1 MLDAWKERL
10 VFWNLNF
17 LSTLVLDV
25 PTTWTKNSDSKI
37 RVALSMHLTCEN
49 NNHTKDNPACSSI
62 NPQVVDIRAELF
74 QRAFL
79 NTQVKLN
86 KCKCNALG
94 SIQQCALKKLGPNIH
109 NLSNPRRQ
117 LVQVVGT
124 SRTKV
129 LNKIN
134 IVIFL
139 QGSWPRDSED
149 IYMG

>member
-25 PTTWTKNSDSKI
+25 PTTWTNW
-37 RVALSMHLTCEN
+37 RRGF
-49 NNHTKDNPACSSI
+49 DN
-62 NPQVVDIRAELF
+62 IRAELF

-94 SIQQCALKKLGPNIH
+94 SIQ
-109 NLSNPRRQ
+109 
-117 LVQVVGT
+117 
-124 SRTKV
+124 

-134 IVIFL
+134 IVILL
-139 QGSWPRDSED
+139 QGSWPRDSEN